1 MSQKLQY
8 WFVHFPNTVKT
19 TYNVTLVPLVATD
32 KLLWENTE
40 QNDIN
45 TTLYRHTHPQAHTHT
60 PPQYHCN
67 SNTSP
72 TYHPTI
78 PLPHFIHHT
87 PPKLIS
93 HSPPPQPS
101 QNHTPSSHPPQHTLH
116 VHRISSSKVLDILCP
131 FTKVT
136 WICHVF

>member
-8 WFVHFPNTVKT
+8 WFVHSPNTVKT

-45 TTLYRHTHPQAHTHT
+45 TTLYRHPHPHAHTLLPNT
-60 PPQYHCN
+60 SATQIPAPPTTPQYP
-67 SNTSP
+67 SP
-72 TYHPTI
+72 TSYIPHHPNLFHTALPHNPHKTI
-78 PLPHFIHHT
+78 PH
-87 PPKLIS
+87 
-93 HSPPPQPS
+93 PPP
-101 QNHTPSSHPPQHTLH
+101 HTLQ
-116 VHRISSSKVLDILCP
+116 VHRVSSSKVLDILCP